1 MKPNQKT
8 KRIQNRHKYIRNNQR
23 VKNKSKSKKT
33 HSKTRQTNK
42 KHLANNNEIL
52 SFPKEEIKPF
62 KKLNCSP
69 KGKNEVKEYTCYT
82 DNDLQKLRNMW
93 NARHPD
99 KKIVTNDSKEIWSL
113 LKNYYS
119 NICNKESCWVR
130 QMTKGTKMEKELLES
145 FSPVSPE
152 DWKKRPNE
160 WLSSIDIIEVM
171 NQYEKTYKCFDF
183 LGPSP
188 IDYDTHKLY
197 GECVWE
203 ELCHFS
209 LAEQIKKGKNKI
221 GVIFNTDPHDRGG
234 EHWISLFINIK
245 KGTIFFFDSA
255 GDKAPNQ
262 IMKFVNMVIDQG
274 RNLTQKIDFQ
284 FDQNHPVEH
293 QYKNTECG
301 VYSLFFIIHMLE
313 DKITSHYLKTHIL
326 KDEYMQQFRKVY
338 FNEDL

>member
-1 MKPNQKT
+1 MRRLKT
-8 KRIQNRHKYIRNNQR
+8 KKKKNSQGYTRRH
-23 VKNKSKSKKT
+23 NKT
-33 HSKTRQTNK
+33 T
-42 KHLANNNEIL
+42 KHT
-52 SFPKEEIKPF
+52 SRKFV
-62 KKLNCSP
+62 KLNCSP
-69 KGKNEVKEYTCYT
+69 KDKNAVKEYTCYT

-99 KKIVTNDSKEIWSL
+99 KKIITNDSKEIWSL
-113 LKNYYS
+113 LKNYYA

-130 QMTKGTKMEKELLES
+130 QMTKGTKMEEELLQS

-152 DWKKRPNE
+152 NWKKNPNE
-160 WLSSIDIIEVM
+160 WLSSLDIIEVM

-209 LAEQIKKGKNKI
+209 LSEQIKKGKNKI
-221 GVIFNTDPHDRGG
+221 GVIFNTDTHDRGG

-255 GDKAPNQ
+255 GNKAPNQ
-262 IMKFVNMVIDQG
+262 VMKFVKMVTEQG
-274 RNLTQKIDFQ
+274 RNLPEKIELK
-284 FDQNHPVEH
+284 FDQNYPVEH

-301 VYSLFFIIHMLE
+301 VYSIFFIIHMLE
-313 DKITSHYLKTHIL
+313 DKITSHYLKTHKL
-326 KDEYMQQFRKVY
+326 KDEYMQQFRKIY
-338 FNEDL
+338 FNEEL